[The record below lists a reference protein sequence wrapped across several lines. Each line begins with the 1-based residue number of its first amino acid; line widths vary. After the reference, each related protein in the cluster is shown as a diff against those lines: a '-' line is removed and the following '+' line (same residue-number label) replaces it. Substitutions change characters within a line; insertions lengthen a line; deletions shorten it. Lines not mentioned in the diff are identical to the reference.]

1 MNLQEIINYSVGE
14 STRLNDKALSMKGMS
29 SKKVRNLLNKVVS
42 YPNTKY
48 LEVGVWNG
56 STFYSA
62 LYNNEP
68 TYAVAIDNFSEFE
81 GQEKIFLD
89 NISDIKTKYTF
100 INRDCFS
107 VNKDIFEY
115 KFNVYF
121 YDGGHSEEDQEKALT
136 YYYECM
142 EDTFLY
148 ICDDYNWE
156 RVQRGTK
163 NGIEKCNLNILE
175 EKVILSKGN
184 SDLDGFWNGI
194 YIGILQ
200 K

>member
-163 NGIEKCNLNILE
+163 NGIEKCNINILE

-184 SDLDGFWNGI
+184 GDLDGFWNGI